1 MSLEIYNPKK
11 ISTPYPLKKKK
22 LLPFPEATTALALL
36 AAALGMAALTEALA
50 RCLPGSN
57 LNPKLDCDLDG
68 VDLISVVEP
77 EPDVDTG
84 GNGANE

>member
-1 MSLEIYNPKK
+1 
-11 ISTPYPLKKKK
+11 
-22 LLPFPEATTALALL
+22 
-36 AAALGMAALTEALA
+36 MAALTEALA